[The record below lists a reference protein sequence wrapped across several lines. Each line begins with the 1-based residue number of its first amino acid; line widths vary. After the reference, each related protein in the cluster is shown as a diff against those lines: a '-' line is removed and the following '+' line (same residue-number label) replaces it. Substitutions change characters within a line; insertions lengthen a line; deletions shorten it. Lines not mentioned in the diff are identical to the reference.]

1 MKGRPPAVID
11 RVPDLA
17 AMRQRFVE
25 EGIWAR
31 PFEDVVYLMPPL
43 VIGPE
48 DLDTLIDAVVRVVAD
63 WSKSPP

>member
-1 MKGRPPAVID
+1 
-11 RVPDLA
+11 
-17 AMRQRFVE
+17 
-25 EGIWAR
+25 
-31 PFEDVVYLMPPL
+31 MPPL